1 MEEQLELFPE
11 LKTAPSEVQVGG
23 SHYRDMSITPSE
35 YIIANDIPWLEANA
49 IKYLSR
55 HRRKNGKED
64 IMKAIHY
71 CHLILEHHYKD

>member
-11 LKTAPSEVQVGG
+11 LKTAPREVQIGG
-23 SHYRDMSITPSE
+23 NHYRDMHITPSE

-55 HRRKNGKED
+55 HRRKNG
-64 IMKAIHY
+64 
-71 CHLILEHHYKD
+71 